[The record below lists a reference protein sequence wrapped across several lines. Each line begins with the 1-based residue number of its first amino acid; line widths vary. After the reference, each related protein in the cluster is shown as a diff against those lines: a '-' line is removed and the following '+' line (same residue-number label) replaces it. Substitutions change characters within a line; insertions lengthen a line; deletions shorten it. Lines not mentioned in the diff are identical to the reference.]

1 MNKSNDNYNLIALAS
16 NESQLRLIIDSANA
30 KYNNTAWRAFAEVLP
45 ARNNKSFQTIVKET
59 GIAVKAS
66 ILGATDQKPLRS
78 VEGAQTYNDSILKIG
93 HGTKVDQDDISFLE
107 QMALVDS
114 NMGDL
119 IIETYR
125 NRLSSILQGFHM
137 YWNDWVFQAL
147 SDQQLTTQSLG
158 GAKTVID
165 LRVPSNLKLKA
176 MGTSA
181 WFAPAVDGKYGYD
194 VLADLRRMVKMAD
207 KDATMSANRVFVCSQ
222 ELFDKIILDSPLIKT
237 LIATINMQEGA
248 SPDPIELSRRMS
260 VAFGIPR
267 IIPIDDKSRHE
278 VDGIPVISPNAFNP
292 NKISLI
298 PVSQLLDMHNS
309 PSDYRYD
316 TNPATTKTATEG
328 GLIGALTSYGSE
340 PFHIRTNM
348 EAWSLITF
356 KNPKSIVSLD
366 TSVFSANGK

>member
-1 MNKSNDNYNLIALAS
+1 MNKGNDNYNLIALAS
-16 NESQLRLIIDSANA
+16 DQSALRLIIDSANA
-30 KYNNTAWRAFAEVLP
+30 KYNNTAWRAFTEVLP

-78 VEGAQTYNDSILKIG
+78 VEGAQKYNDSILKVG
-93 HGTKVDQDDISFLE
+93 HGIKLDQDDIRNIEEMS
-107 QMALVDS
+107 LVDS
-114 NMGDL
+114 DMATE
-119 IIETYR
+119 IVKTYR
-125 NRLSSILQGFHM
+125 GRLSTLIQGFHQH
-137 YWNDWVFQAL
+137 WNDWVFQAL
-147 SDQQLTTQSLG
+147 SDQQLNTQPLG
-158 GAKTVID
+158 GTKTVID

-181 WFAPAVDGKYGYD
+181 WFAPAVDGKYGYNI
-194 VLADLRRMVKMAD
+194 LADLRRMVKVAD

-222 ELFDKIILDSPLIKT
+222 ELFDKIVLDSPLMKT

-248 SPDPIELSRRMS
+248 SPDPLELSRRMS
-260 VAFGIPR
+260 AAFGIPP
-267 IIPIDDKSRHE
+267 IIPIDEKSRHE
-278 VDGIPVISPNAFNP
+278 VDGIAVVSPNAFNP

-316 TNPATTKTATEG
+316 TNPATTKTVTEG

-366 TSVFSANGK
+366 TSVFSATGK